1 MAQVLKVMRTP
12 PSMLV
17 RILAVGKLK
26 TPSDK
31 RHKCI
36 YEMRHEEQYLY
47 LVPKLHN
54 QNILRTPP
62 ETVDKLSGKTITERS
77 AKI

>member
-36 YEMRHEEQYLY
+36 YEMQYEWTAY
-47 LVPKLHN
+47 GLVPKLHDK
-54 QNILRTPP
+54 NILWTPP
-62 ETVDKLSGKTITERS
+62 ETVVKLSGKTITERS

>member
-1 MAQVLKVMRTP
+1 MAQVLKKMRTP

-36 YEMRHEEQYLY
+36 YEMQYEWTAY
-47 LVPKLHN
+47 GLVPKLHDK
-54 QNILRTPP
+54 NILWTPP
-62 ETVDKLSGKTITERS
+62 ETVVKLSGKTITERS